1 MNDDL
6 TEQMLKAMEEKLRN
20 SPHIN
25 TPFGTTF
32 VARNQQEVDEMDER
46 IDLWNQLVRQQNR
59 QEEIKELY
67 RVYYKMVEAWYRWL
81 IVDAHA
87 CAIKPRPKRTY
98 TSDEPAWLKR
108 FVLKQ
113 CGPNDTDEAANTK
126 FIGIY
131 CPWEGFGSS
140 KIPLAKGLG
149 WDQEI
154 RSRHQRFSA
163 MAGSKG
169 GSLSTPP

>member
-25 TPFGTTF
+25 TPFGTAF

-81 IVDAHA
+81 IVDAHH

-98 TSDEPAWLKR
+98 TSGEPAWLKR

-113 CGPNDTDEAANTK
+113 CGPNDTDEAALTQ

-131 CPWEGFGSS
+131 CPWENFGSS
-140 KIPLAKGLG
+140 EIPLAKSLG
-149 WDQEI
+149 WCEEI
-154 RSRHQRFSA
+154 RSRDKCFRDMVGKESGSVSA
-163 MAGSKG
+163 
-169 GSLSTPP
+169 PP